1 MKINPGNKINPEK
14 TSTILSGVGGIRL
27 NKRSG
32 IRRGKTFQ
40 VCNLMRMKGGFYV
53 SIKGGI

>member
-1 MKINPGNKINPEK
+1 MKINPENRIKPEK
-14 TSTILSGVGGIRL
+14 TSAILSGVGGIRL

-32 IRRGKTFQ
+32 IKRGKTFQ
-40 VCNLMRMKGGFYV
+40 VCNLMRMKGAFYV